1 MPGIVIKLLKSFV
14 FAKDARMPGYRAAI
28 EAVATASDDTHYV
41 VPRDA
46 YLEAAKKFPSARVAL
61 RPKTR
66 RRLPRV
72 AVGDLVE
79 RMLTGIGISK
89 ERVQQWLRVKD
100 CGCAKRQKWLNQW
113 GYKQQDRIER
123 LLNRAARWYGIG

>member
-1 MPGIVIKLLKSFV
+1 MQVSRDAVI
-14 FAKDARMPGYRAAI
+14 AKDLRSPGYLEAVESAAI
-28 EAVATASDDTHYV
+28 NASETHYD

-46 YLEAAKKFPSARVAL
+46 YADIVMRYSTSVAAV
-61 RPKTR
+61 

-79 RMLTGIGISK
+79 TMLTRIGISK
-89 ERVQQWLRVKD
+89 DRVKQWLRVQD

-113 GYKQQDRIER
+113 GYQQQDRIER
-123 LLNRAARWYGIG
+123 LLNKAARWYGMN